1 MMITERKGVRQLQC
15 IFALVV
21 VAVIVVVAVV
31 VVAVV
36 LKSKTFFGQFLFRI
50 SRLGNKSVEF
60 FLNEAKKDLYGLA
73 HDPTDSGLNCFSK
86 IFRQKS

>member
-1 MMITERKGVRQLQC
+1 MQNIVFSTNCNIDCQSCQIVEVLMMITERKGVRQLQC

-60 FLNEAKKDLYGLA
+60 
-73 HDPTDSGLNCFSK
+73 
-86 IFRQKS
+86 